1 MTQQVKLWSIGPEG
15 KLQNLPQ
22 TRLDLE
28 SRLEDWIEAD
38 VALVDEELLVIGRQ
52 INSDFGGFIDLLC
65 IDANGD
71 LVILELKRDKT
82 PRQITAQALDYASW
96 IVDLSH
102 EHVIKIAND
111 YFSEKGGFEDAF
123 RKCFGTEIPETINNS
138 HRILII
144 ASAIDP
150 SSERIIEYLSRHHGV
165 NINAVTFQYFSSPA
179 EGELLARVF
188 LLEPEEVE
196 YKARTKGG
204 SKRQPNLSY
213 EELQE
218 AAEAH
223 GVGLIYQEAVDLFR
237 PYFDQART
245 TRTSISFKGEFRG
258 SIGAML
264 NLIPEKSSTDKGLK
278 FQIYSLRV
286 AERFGVD
293 GESIQKAMPE
303 GIQSWEYY
311 AEAPPNYQGFTG
323 HFSSNDE
330 IRQLVKV
337 MSQAKGDK
345 AV

>member
-1 MTQQVKLWSIGPEG
+1 MTQQVRLWAIRSDG
-15 KLQNLPQ
+15 KLQHLPQ

-38 VALVDEELLVIGRQ
+38 IALVDEELLVIGRQ
-52 INSDFGGFIDLLC
+52 VNSDFGGFIDLLC

-82 PRQITAQALDYASW
+82 PREITAQALDYASW
-96 IVDLSH
+96 VVDLSH
-102 EHVIKIAND
+102 ERISTIAND
-111 YFSEKGGFEDAF
+111 YFSKREGFEDAF
-123 RKCFGTEIPETINNS
+123 RKSFGTEIPETINNS
-138 HRILII
+138 HRILIV

-165 NINAVTFQYFSSPA
+165 NINAATFQYFSSPV
-179 EGELLARVF
+179 EGELLGRVF

-218 AAEAH
+218 VAEAH
-223 GVGLIYQEAVDLFR
+223 GVGSLYQDAVDLLQ
-237 PYFDQART
+237 PYFDRTRT
-245 TRTSISFKGEFRG
+245 TRSSIGFKGEFRG
-258 SIGAML
+258 SRAAML
-264 NLIPEKSSTDKGLK
+264 NLIPEESSADEGLK

-293 GESIQKAMPE
+293 EEAIQKVMPE
-303 GIQSWEYY
+303 GTQAWKYY
-311 AEAPPNYQGFTG
+311 AGATPDFRGFTG
-323 HFSSNDE
+323 YFSTRE
-330 IRQLVKV
+330 QIRQLVKV
-337 MSQAKGDK
+337 KSDK
-345 AV
+345 SP